1 MRLESYLTMLRWEA
15 AIAPRIIRVKDKND
29 HDNDTCYDVVLI
41 PSEMDGESGVSYRID
56 TDIDE
61 IKERMELWPTQFAVL
76 GAWTI
81 SDLVKGAMYMEDTTA
96 DYFESE
102 V

>member
-1 MRLESYLTMLRWEA
+1 MKLNSYFTLLRWEA
-15 AIAPRIIRVKDKND
+15 GIGSRIIRVKDLIDN
-29 HDNDTCYDVVLI
+29 NDTCYDVVLI
-41 PSEMDGESGVSYRID
+41 PSEMDKEDGVSYRID
-56 TDIDE
+56 SDIDE

-81 SDLVKGAMYMEDTTA
+81 SDLVKGAMFMEDSTS

>member
-1 MRLESYLTMLRWEA
+1 MNFEKYLTMLRWEA
-15 AIAPRIIRVKDKND
+15 DIGSRIIRVGDLTD
-29 HDNDTCYDVVLI
+29 HAVTCYDIILI
-41 PSEMDGESGVSYRID
+41 PSEMDKEDGVSYRIV
-56 TDIDE
+56 TDIEE
-61 IKERMELWPTQFAVL
+61 IKERMELWPALFAVL
-76 GAWTI
+76 GSWTI

>member
-1 MRLESYLTMLRWEA
+1 MKLNSYFTMLRWEA
-15 AIAPRIIRVKDKND
+15 GIGSRIIRVRDLID
-29 HDNDTCYDVVLI
+29 HNVTCYDIILI
-41 PSEMDGESGVSYRID
+41 PSEMDEEGGASYRID
-56 TDIDE
+56 TDIEE

-81 SDLVKGAMYMEDTTA
+81 SDLVKGAMYMEDTVNG
-96 DYFESE
+96 YFESE

>member
-1 MRLESYLTMLRWEA
+1 MNFEKYLTMLRWEVD
-15 AIAPRIIRVKDKND
+15 IGSRIIRVRDLID
-29 HDNDTCYDVVLI
+29 HNVTCYDIILI
-41 PSEMDGESGVSYRID
+41 PSEMDEEDGVSYRID
-56 TDIDE
+56 TDIEE
-61 IKERMELWPTQFAVL
+61 IKERMELWPTQFVVL

>member
-1 MRLESYLTMLRWEA
+1 MNFEKYLTMLRWEA
-15 AIAPRIIRVKDKND
+15 DIGSRIIRVRDLID
-29 HDNDTCYDVVLI
+29 HVVTCYDIILI
-41 PSEMDGESGVSYRID
+41 PSEMDKEDGVSYRID
-56 TDIDE
+56 SDIDE
-61 IKERMELWPTQFAVL
+61 IRERMELWPIQFAVL

-81 SDLVKGAMYMEDTTA
+81 SDLIKGAMFMEDSTS